1 MKQATLSV
9 AYIALNEAD
18 NLPRSLQAI
27 QTIADEII
35 VVDSGSTD
43 DTVAIAKRYG
53 AKVIQQAWLGY
64 AAQKNVALAACTQD
78 FILSLDCDEVVTD
91 RLLVVLK
98 NVLRDPAADGYRLH
112 RRTHYLGK
120 RMNFS
125 WQPDCKLRL
134 VRRSAKPQW
143 VGEQVHERLTV
154 QGKVATLNNY
164 LLHYSYRDRQ
174 DHMAKTRKYA
184 ALAAQAAFDAGK
196 PFRYHKLLL
205 NPLIALLRMYIFRLG
220 FLDGYRGWLAAS
232 SSFYYTWLKYR
243 HLRDLARQKTHKDTH

>member
-27 QTIADEII
+27 QHIADEII
-35 VVDSGSTD
+35 VVDSGSAD
-43 DTVAIAKRYG
+43 DTIAIAKRYG
-53 AKVIQQAWLGY
+53 AKVIHQQWLGY

-91 RLLVVLK
+91 RLLAVLK
-98 NVLRDPAADGYRLH
+98 NVLRDPASDGYRLH

-120 RMNFS
+120 RMDFS
-125 WQPDCKLRL
+125 WQPDCKVRL
-134 VRRSAKPQW
+134 VRRGAQPQW

-154 QGKVATLNNY
+154 QGKVATLSRY

-174 DHMAKTRKYA
+174 DHLAKTHKYA
-184 ALAAQAAFDAGK
+184 ALAAQAAFDANK
-196 PFRYHKLLL
+196 PFRYRKLLL

-232 SSFYYTWLKYR
+232 SSFYYTWLKYWY
-243 HLRDLARQKTHKDTH
+243 LRKVIRQKRSC

>member
-1 MKQATLSV
+1 MSKVTLSV

-27 QTIADEII
+27 QHIADEII

-43 DTVAIAKRYG
+43 DTVAIAERYG
-53 AKVIQQAWLGY
+53 AKVIHQEWMGY

-78 FILSLDCDEVVTD
+78 FMLSLDCDEIMTD
-91 RLLVVLK
+91 RLLGILK
-98 NVLRDPAADGYRLH
+98 NVLQEPSANGYRLH

-120 RMNFS
+120 RMDFS

-134 VRRSAKPQW
+134 VRRSARPKW

-154 QGKVATLNNY
+154 PGKVATLDGY

-174 DHMAKTRKYA
+174 DHLAKTLKYA
-184 ALAAQAAFDAGK
+184 ALAAQATLDEGK
-196 PFRYHKLLL
+196 PFQYYKLLF
-205 NPLIALLRMYIFRLG
+205 NPVVAFLRMYVFRFG
-220 FLDGYRGWLAAS
+220 FLDGYRGWLSAR
-232 SSFYYTWLKYR
+232 SSFYYTWLKYQN
-243 HLRDLARQKTHKDTH
+243 LRSLKRQKNNEVKA